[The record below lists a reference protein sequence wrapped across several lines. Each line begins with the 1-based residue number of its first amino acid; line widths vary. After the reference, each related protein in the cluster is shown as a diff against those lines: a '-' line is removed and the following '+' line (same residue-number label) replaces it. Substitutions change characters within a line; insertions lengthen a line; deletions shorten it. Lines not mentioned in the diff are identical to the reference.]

1 MIDKFLDYISVEKRY
16 SQNTLVSYKKDLE
29 DLLLFISET
38 EGTEDLKKV
47 DKKIIRNFIVSLS
60 EKKIQKRSINRKLSS
75 LRSFYLYLLKI
86 GEIQVSP
93 LETIPSLKFY
103 AEKQIPISEEEMEN
117 LGEILESESGNSLEK
132 LIIETLYQTGMR
144 KSELC
149 NILLEQVDFSK
160 SEIFVKGKG
169 NKQRVV
175 PISENLLKQ
184 MREYIAIRKPN
195 EDSGIYFFVRENGK
209 KLSEKF
215 VYSVV
220 NRYLSLITLKTR
232 RRDGA
237 GGEPAGFSV
246 VARQFC
252 RLAGKRLQRL
262 GAAPGRRADRLFG
275 GHVGDRRSPP
285 AQHRRQQA
293 LSGPGLRCAPAP
305 PCHGMRPAGRGGQAF
320 PRSAPLQRA
329 RGRTLSP
336 LRFLPD
342 RHPQGLLSRRDRARG
357 CADF

>member
-184 MREYIAIRKPN
+184 MREYMAIRKPN

-220 NRYLSLITLKTR
+220 NSYLSLITLKKKKSPHILRHSFATHVLNN
-232 RRDGA
+232 GA
-237 GGEPAGFSV
+237 EISKVKKILGHSS
-246 VARQFC
+246 
-252 RLAGKRLQRL
+252 LASTQVYTNGNIEQLKRVFNQ
-262 GAAPGRRADRLFG
+262 AHPRAYKKED
-275 GHVGDRRSPP
+275 
-285 AQHRRQQA
+285 
-293 LSGPGLRCAPAP
+293 
-305 PCHGMRPAGRGGQAF
+305 
-320 PRSAPLQRA
+320 
-329 RGRTLSP
+329 
-336 LRFLPD
+336 
-342 RHPQGLLSRRDRARG
+342 
-357 CADF
+357 

>member
-1 MIDKFLDYISVEKRY
+1 MINKFLDYISVEKRY

-103 AEKQIPISEEEMEN
+103 AEKQIPISEEEMES
-117 LGEILESESGNSLEK
+117 LGEILEKEPENLLVK

-149 NILLEQVDFSK
+149 NILLDQVDFSR

-184 MREYIAIRKPN
+184 MREYTAIRKPN

-220 NRYLSLITLKTR
+220 NRYLSLITLKKKKSPHILRHSFATHVLNN
-232 RRDGA
+232 GA
-237 GGEPAGFSV
+237 EISKVKKILGHSS
-246 VARQFC
+246 
-252 RLAGKRLQRL
+252 LASTQVYTNGNIEQLKRVFNQ
-262 GAAPGRRADRLFG
+262 AHPRAYKKED
-275 GHVGDRRSPP
+275 
-285 AQHRRQQA
+285 
-293 LSGPGLRCAPAP
+293 
-305 PCHGMRPAGRGGQAF
+305 
-320 PRSAPLQRA
+320 
-329 RGRTLSP
+329 
-336 LRFLPD
+336 
-342 RHPQGLLSRRDRARG
+342 
-357 CADF
+357 

>member
-117 LGEILESESGNSLEK
+117 LGEIVESESGNSLEK

-175 PISENLLKQ
+175 PVSENLLKRMQ
-184 MREYIAIRKPN
+184 EYVAIRKPN

-220 NRYLSLITLKTR
+220 NRYLSLITLKKKKSPHILRHSFATHVLNN
-232 RRDGA
+232 GA
-237 GGEPAGFSV
+237 EISKVKKILGHSS
-246 VARQFC
+246 
-252 RLAGKRLQRL
+252 LASTQVYTNGNIEQLKRVFNQ
-262 GAAPGRRADRLFG
+262 AHPRAYKKED
-275 GHVGDRRSPP
+275 
-285 AQHRRQQA
+285 
-293 LSGPGLRCAPAP
+293 
-305 PCHGMRPAGRGGQAF
+305 
-320 PRSAPLQRA
+320 
-329 RGRTLSP
+329 
-336 LRFLPD
+336 
-342 RHPQGLLSRRDRARG
+342 
-357 CADF
+357 

>member
-103 AEKQIPISEEEMEN
+103 AEKQIPISEEEMES
-117 LGEILESESGNSLEK
+117 LGEILEKEPENLLEK

-184 MREYIAIRKPN
+184 MREYMVIRKPN

-220 NRYLSLITLKTR
+220 NRYLSLITLKKKKSPHILRHSFATHVLNN
-232 RRDGA
+232 GA
-237 GGEPAGFSV
+237 EISKVKKILGHSS
-246 VARQFC
+246 
-252 RLAGKRLQRL
+252 LASTQVYTNGNIEQLKRVFNL
-262 GAAPGRRADRLFG
+262 AHPRAYKKED
-275 GHVGDRRSPP
+275 
-285 AQHRRQQA
+285 
-293 LSGPGLRCAPAP
+293 
-305 PCHGMRPAGRGGQAF
+305 
-320 PRSAPLQRA
+320 
-329 RGRTLSP
+329 
-336 LRFLPD
+336 
-342 RHPQGLLSRRDRARG
+342 
-357 CADF
+357 

>member
-1 MIDKFLDYISVEKRY
+1 MINKFLDYISVEKRY

-38 EGTEDLKKV
+38 KGTEDLKKV

-184 MREYIAIRKPN
+184 MREYMVIRKPN

-220 NRYLSLITLKTR
+220 NSYLSLITLKKKKSPHILRHSFATHVLNN
-232 RRDGA
+232 GA
-237 GGEPAGFSV
+237 EISKVKKILGHSS
-246 VARQFC
+246 
-252 RLAGKRLQRL
+252 LASTQVYTNGNIEQLKRVFNQ
-262 GAAPGRRADRLFG
+262 AHPRAYKKED
-275 GHVGDRRSPP
+275 
-285 AQHRRQQA
+285 
-293 LSGPGLRCAPAP
+293 
-305 PCHGMRPAGRGGQAF
+305 
-320 PRSAPLQRA
+320 
-329 RGRTLSP
+329 
-336 LRFLPD
+336 
-342 RHPQGLLSRRDRARG
+342 
-357 CADF
+357 

>member
-1 MIDKFLDYISVEKRY
+1 MINKFLDYISVEKRY

-93 LETIPSLKFY
+93 VETIPSLKFY

-117 LGEILESESGNSLEK
+117 LGKILESDSGNSLEK

-220 NRYLSLITLKTR
+220 NSYLSLITLKKKKSPHILRHSFATHVLNN
-232 RRDGA
+232 GA
-237 GGEPAGFSV
+237 EISKVKKILGHSS
-246 VARQFC
+246 
-252 RLAGKRLQRL
+252 LASTQVYTNGNIEQLKRVFNQ
-262 GAAPGRRADRLFG
+262 AHPRAYKKED
-275 GHVGDRRSPP
+275 
-285 AQHRRQQA
+285 
-293 LSGPGLRCAPAP
+293 
-305 PCHGMRPAGRGGQAF
+305 
-320 PRSAPLQRA
+320 
-329 RGRTLSP
+329 
-336 LRFLPD
+336 
-342 RHPQGLLSRRDRARG
+342 
-357 CADF
+357 

>member
-175 PISENLLKQ
+175 PISENLLKRMQ
-184 MREYIAIRKPN
+184 EYVAIRKPN

-220 NRYLSLITLKTR
+220 NSYLSLITLKKKKSPHILRHSFATHVLNN
-232 RRDGA
+232 GA
-237 GGEPAGFSV
+237 EISKVKKILGHSS
-246 VARQFC
+246 
-252 RLAGKRLQRL
+252 LASTQVYTNGNIEQLKRVFNQ
-262 GAAPGRRADRLFG
+262 AHPRAYKKED
-275 GHVGDRRSPP
+275 
-285 AQHRRQQA
+285 
-293 LSGPGLRCAPAP
+293 
-305 PCHGMRPAGRGGQAF
+305 
-320 PRSAPLQRA
+320 
-329 RGRTLSP
+329 
-336 LRFLPD
+336 
-342 RHPQGLLSRRDRARG
+342 
-357 CADF
+357 

>member
-1 MIDKFLDYISVEKRY
+1 MINKFLDYISVEKRY

-117 LGEILESESGNSLEK
+117 LGEILEKESGNSLEK

-169 NKQRVV
+169 VKQRVV

-220 NRYLSLITLKTR
+220 NSYLSLITLKKKKSPHILRHSFATHVLNN
-232 RRDGA
+232 GA
-237 GGEPAGFSV
+237 EISKVKKILGHSS
-246 VARQFC
+246 
-252 RLAGKRLQRL
+252 LASTQVYTNGNIEQLKRVFNQ
-262 GAAPGRRADRLFG
+262 AHPRAYKKED
-275 GHVGDRRSPP
+275 
-285 AQHRRQQA
+285 
-293 LSGPGLRCAPAP
+293 
-305 PCHGMRPAGRGGQAF
+305 
-320 PRSAPLQRA
+320 
-329 RGRTLSP
+329 
-336 LRFLPD
+336 
-342 RHPQGLLSRRDRARG
+342 
-357 CADF
+357 